1 MPATTDPG
9 EHAPARPA
17 NARFIPVDSLQGLE
31 AVFDLAQRPGPTL
44 LFLHDPCCPI
54 SSYAF
59 EEVEQVAAE
68 VHIIDVARHS
78 ALGREVQQRTG
89 IRHESPQAIIFAG
102 GRPAWHASHGRI
114 KADSVRAALAHLPG
128 TTRDAT

>member
-1 MPATTDPG
+1 MRPATDPG
-9 EHAPARPA
+9 ERPPTTPGS
-17 NARFIPVDSLQGLE
+17 ARFTPVDSVAGLE
-31 AVFDLAQRPGPTL
+31 AVFQRAQQSGPTL
-44 LFLHDPCCPI
+44 LFLHDPYCPI

-89 IRHESPQAIIFAG
+89 IRHESPQAIVFAG
-102 GRPAWHASHGRI
+102 GRPTWHASHGRI
-114 KADSVRAALAHLPG
+114 RAEAVRAALTHLPH
-128 TTRDAT
+128 ASP